1 MNRRKFVQSSG
12 LTAAGI
18 GLIPSLSISKNMDFS
33 QSDFGVALFTL
44 PKALSSDFEGTIRLI
59 SEIGYQ
65 ELEFFGP
72 YDFSDE
78 GVKKSWNEI
87 TPFLGFSGSGYFG
100 HSYKEVREIL
110 ERYGL
115 KAPAIHVDIQTL
127 DNNMAEVAE
136 AAHIIG
142 HQYVGIA
149 MIPEEMRPDL
159 DGYKRTIDTFNKV
172 GASAKKYGLTFFY
185 HNHGY
190 GHKAIDGIVPFD
202 LILKNTD
209 PDLVKMELDVF
220 WFAAAGVDSKMILKE
235 NPGRFPLLHIKDMS
249 EKKTFSGDGGNPT
262 EWMSLFPYLTDAGD
276 GVLDLPG
283 ILDQAK
289 KSGAKHFFLE
299 KDNTPDF
306 EQALKRSYKY
316 LSGIQF

>member
-1 MNRRKFVQSSG
+1 MNRRKFVQSSV

-18 GLIPSLSISKNMDFS
+18 GFIPSLSISKNMDFS
-33 QSDFGVALFTL
+33 QTDFGVALFTL
-44 PKALSSDFEGTIRLI
+44 PKALSENFEGTIQMI
-59 SEIGYQ
+59 SEIGYK

-78 GVKKSWNEI
+78 GVKKSWNEL
-87 TPFLGFSGSGYFG
+87 TPLLGFSGSGYFG
-100 HSYKEVREIL
+100 HSYKETREIL
-110 ERYGL
+110 DRYGL
-115 KAPAIHVDIQTL
+115 KAPAIHVDLKTL
-127 DNNMAEVAE
+127 DDNMGQVAE
-136 AAHIIG
+136 AANAIG
-142 HQYVGIA
+142 HKYVGIA
-149 MIPEEMRPDL
+149 MIPEEMRLDL
-159 DGYKRTIDTFNKV
+159 EGYKKTIDTFNRV

-190 GHKAIDGIVPFD
+190 GHKVIDSEVPFD

-220 WFAAAGVDSKMILKE
+220 WFAAAGADSKKLLME

-249 EKKTFSGDGGNPT
+249 EARTFTGDGGNPT
-262 EWMSLFPYLTDAGD
+262 EWMSLFPYLTDAGK
-276 GVLDLPG
+276 GVLDLSG
-283 ILDQAK
+283 ILEQAK
-289 KSGAKHFFLE
+289 KSGVKHYFLE